1 MILLTETS
9 RRLSGLAGRV
19 RYTAVRASQ
28 VKNTVTGL
36 SRASLGGSDGE
47 RFVVEVLAAGGAIQE
62 MIEAAQVRERH
73 VDLRRGGQLRRSRT
87 TSDASAIHRRRGC
100 ASAG

>member
-28 VKNTVTGL
+28 VTNTVTGL
-36 SRASLGGSDGE
+36 SQASRGGSDNE
-47 RFVVEVLAAGGAIQE
+47 PLILEVLAAGEAIQE

-73 VDLRRGGQLRRSRT
+73 IDLQRGGQLRGPGR
-87 TSDASAIHRRRGC
+87 
-100 ASAG
+100 